1 MNVHAD
7 SLDGAVI
14 GEVVSGTFSPTL
26 KQGVGLALLDS
37 STQIGDTVVVDVRG
51 RASEFT
57 VAKPPFVQPSTR

>member
-26 KQGVGLALLDS
+26 KQGVGLALIDS
-37 STQIGDTVVVDVRG
+37 SVAIGDTVVVDVRG
-51 RASEFT
+51 RASLFT
-57 VAKPPFVQPSTR
+57 VVKPPFVEPSTR

>member
-1 MNVHAD
+1 
-7 SLDGAVI
+7 
-14 GEVVSGTFSPTL
+14 
-26 KQGVGLALLDS
+26 VGLALLDS